1 MNQHSSSE
9 IYNQQ
14 TQSLQ
19 SSHQQQE
26 QQQQQQRQQPSYPM
40 PPKIARPASVLL
52 ESSMGHQA
60 QQDKSNNTRPRSQ
73 SHTVYSNYAPSASA
87 SANNTT
93 SHELLSDNPVRFQN
107 WSQPAHKSKLSKQYT
122 PSDEDSDDES
132 GANAEA
138 RRRAKYMSGTALELN
153 SNGSGS
159 LRALSRLSIS
169 EAESEVESIKS
180 SKKKMSFG
188 KRISKFFGGGNSKS
202 SDAAT
207 PSASSRS
214 SSSSSLH
221 GSDKSRNSTT
231 SLATID
237 ELTPPNRIHNGLYN
251 HQRSQST
258 PDEIG
263 KITTNSQKSSS
274 TPSLVANPKMEEH
287 RLRMTRDSEFQEV
300 DGKGHRRYSSAITT
314 MPRASLS
321 HATPAM
327 LQHHSHGTGNI
338 NNNQAFYID
347 QQQAHKSRR
356 STLVGPLSISSPQPR
371 SHSDRYSIVGA
382 EMLNNAPPSTAP
394 RRSSTPVPVSET
406 LISRVDREKGS
417 VCFQSPNPKKEYTK
431 DANLDPVFSNL
442 LQHHRRDFKTNQRLS
457 GTPQPSSPHMH
468 HSAPRTRTHSH
479 HDEQQIGGPGARRD
493 SNASQHY
500 YHINGMASPSSPG
513 LYALETQMKRLSM
526 ASQHQH
532 PYIHTGQRMSFSG
545 SQGSLHQLQS
555 PSQSQTHGQH
565 SPSAGPQRTS
575 PKRLSTVGHFAGP
588 NPYQLDPPQTPTQL
602 LQVSPFPSPSLG
614 AVQSSNTHQIPELSL
629 QQQQQQQQMQLEQ
642 LQHIRIQQ
650 QQVLMQQMQQQQHLQ
665 KQLEQTR
672 AAVQLQQQQQQ
683 QQQVG
688 LGLGAPMQMQ
698 VPMTIAVAPQAVNM
712 GIQPMAMT
720 PTFIQQQQ
728 QLQQPVMATV
738 YSYQPNATVATAGYQ

>member
-26 QQQQQQRQQPSYPM
+26 QQQHQPSYPV
-40 PPKIARPASVLL
+40 PPKIARPSSVLL

-60 QQDKSNNTRPRSQ
+60 QQDKSNTTRPRSQ
-73 SHTVYSNYAPSASA
+73 SHTVYSNYAPSVSA

-93 SHELLSDNPVRFQN
+93 SHEPLSDSPVRFQN

-159 LRALSRLSIS
+159 VRAPSQLSIS

-188 KRISKFFGGGNSKS
+188 KRISKFFGGGNSKA
-202 SDAAT
+202 SDAAK
-207 PSASSRS
+207 PSVSSRS

-221 GSDKSRNSTT
+221 GSDKSRDSTT

-263 KITTNSQKSSS
+263 KISTHSQMSSS
-274 TPSLVANPKMEEH
+274 TPSLVRMEEH
-287 RLRMTRDSEFQEV
+287 RLRMTSDDEFQGV

-314 MPRASLS
+314 MPRASHS

-338 NNNQAFYID
+338 NNNQAMYID
-347 QQQAHKSRR
+347 QQQAQKSRR
-356 STLVGPLSISSPQPR
+356 STLVGSISISSPQSRP
-371 SHSDRYSIVGA
+371 HSDRYSIVGA
-382 EMLNNAPPSTAP
+382 EMLNNASSSTAP
-394 RRSSTPVPVSET
+394 RRSSTPVPISET
-406 LISRVDREKGS
+406 LISRVDRERGS
-417 VCFQSPNPKKEYTK
+417 VCFQSPTPKKEYTK
-431 DANLDPVFSNL
+431 DANLDPIFSNL
-442 LQHHRRDFKTNQRLS
+442 VQQHRRDFKTNQRLG
-457 GTPQPSSPHMH
+457 GTPQPSSPHVH
-468 HSAPRTRTHSH
+468 HSAPRTRTHSY

-532 PYIHTGQRMSFSG
+532 PYVHTGQRMSFSS

-555 PSQSQTHGQH
+555 PSQAQPHGQH

-588 NPYQLDPPQTPTQL
+588 NQYQLDPPQTPTQL

-614 AVQSSNTHQIPELSL
+614 AVQSNNTHQIPELSL
-629 QQQQQQQQMQLEQ
+629 QQQQQQQMQLEQ

-650 QQVLMQQMQQQQHLQ
+650 QQVLMQQMQQQQQLQ

-683 QQQVG
+683 QKV
-688 LGLGAPMQMQ
+688 GAPIQMQ

-712 GIQPMAMT
+712 GIQPMAVT
-720 PTFIQQQQ
+720 PTFIQQQ

>member
-93 SHELLSDNPVRFQN
+93 SHELLS
-107 WSQPAHKSKLSKQYT
+107 AHKSKLSKQYT

-263 KITTNSQKSSS
+263 KITTNSQKSS
-274 TPSLVANPKMEEH
+274 N
-287 RLRMTRDSEFQEV
+287 
-300 DGKGHRRYSSAITT
+300 
-314 MPRASLS
+314 
-321 HATPAM
+321 
-327 LQHHSHGTGNI
+327 
-338 NNNQAFYID
+338 

-683 QQQVG
+683 QQQQQVG